1 MGAGVWRGV
10 VMGRTC
16 AARRSAVVAATAV
29 SLLGSALLGSARA
42 ARAQS
47 SAAPDSERT
56 TIAASRWTFGGWVA
70 GATGQ
75 PLETRV
81 GHVHDR
87 DLFITALRASHPIVV
102 TPRFRLRST
111 VDLFPL
117 VVATAN
123 RDYTYDEAVLACTGV
138 PLCQEVTRTPIPS
151 RHTAYAAG
159 IAPLGFEG
167 VVALSRRVGIGIGV
181 EGGALYFN
189 RRIPDPGET
198 RFNFMADGNVAL
210 HVSLGASRPT
220 LVAGFQINHISN
232 GGTGNVNPGMDSRL
246 LFVGIER

>member
-1 MGAGVWRGV
+1 
-10 VMGRTC
+10 MGRIR
-16 AARRSAVVAATAV
+16 AARRYAIVAAAA
-29 SLLGSALLGSARA
+29 GALLGSAGT

-47 SAAPDSERT
+47 NVTSDSERAT
-56 TIAASRWTFGGWVA
+56 TAAPRWTFGGWIA

-87 DLFITALRASHPIVV
+87 DLFLTALRASHPILV
-102 TPRFRLRST
+102 TPRFRIRST

-123 RDYTYDEAVLACTGV
+123 REYTYDEVVLACTGV
-138 PLCQEVTRTPIPS
+138 PLCQEVTRVPVPS

-167 VVALSRRVGIGIGV
+167 VVALSQRVGLGIGV
-181 EGGALYFN
+181 EGGALYFD

-198 RFNFMADGNVAL
+198 HFNFMADGNVAL
-210 HVSLGASRPT
+210 RVSLGVSRPT
-220 LVAGFQINHISN
+220 LIGGFRINHISN

-246 LFVGIER
+246 LFVGLER

>member
-1 MGAGVWRGV
+1 
-10 VMGRTC
+10 MGRIH
-16 AARRSAVVAATAV
+16 AARRYWVVAATA
-29 SLLGSALLGSARA
+29 GALLGSVRA

-47 SAAPDSERT
+47 SATPDSERT
-56 TIAASRWTFGGWVA
+56 MIAAPRWKFGGWIA

-75 PLETRV
+75 PLETRI

-87 DLFITALRASHPIVV
+87 DLFLTALRASHPILV

-123 RDYTYDEAVLACTGV
+123 RDYTYDDVVLACTGV
-138 PLCQEVTRTPIPS
+138 ALCQEVTRVPIPS

-167 VVALSRRVGIGIGV
+167 LVTLSRRVGLGIGV
-181 EGGALYFN
+181 EGGGLYFN

-210 HVSLGASRPT
+210 RVSLGVSRPT
-220 LVAGFQINHISN
+220 LIGGFRINHISN

-246 LFVGIER
+246 LFVGLER

>member
-1 MGAGVWRGV
+1 M
-10 VMGRTC
+10 
-16 AARRSAVVAATAV
+16 TA
-29 SLLGSALLGSARA
+29 
-42 ARAQS
+42 
-47 SAAPDSERT
+47 AAP
-56 TIAASRWTFGGWVA
+56 RWTFGAWVA

-87 DLFITALRASHPIVV
+87 DLFITAVRASHPLVV
-102 TPRFRLRST
+102 APRFRLEST

-117 VVATAN
+117 VIATAN
-123 RDYTYDEAVLACTGV
+123 RDYTYVDVPSGCSGV
-138 PLCQEVTRTPIPS
+138 TFCEFAGVVSIPS

-167 VVALSRRVGIGIGV
+167 IVALSRRVGISAGV

-210 HVSLGASRPT
+210 RVSLGAAGP
-220 LVAGFQINHISN
+220 VVIGGFQLNHISN
-232 GGTGNVNPGMDSRL
+232 GGMGNVNPGMDSHL
-246 LFVGIER
+246 LFVGFER